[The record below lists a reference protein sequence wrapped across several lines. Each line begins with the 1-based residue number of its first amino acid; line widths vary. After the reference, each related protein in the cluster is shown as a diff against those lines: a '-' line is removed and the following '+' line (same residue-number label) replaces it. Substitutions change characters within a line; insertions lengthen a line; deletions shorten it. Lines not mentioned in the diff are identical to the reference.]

1 MKRVMIVGQPGAG
14 KSTIARQIGQ
24 RTGLPVVHIDK
35 IHWMPGWV
43 ERPYEEK
50 TRMCLEVHAQ
60 EKWVFEGGHSVT
72 WADRFARCDTLVWID
87 VGVWQ
92 RMYRVLRRC
101 YRDHGKV
108 RVDMQDDCPEQ
119 FSWEFYQF
127 IWKTRNSSR
136 ARIKRLFEK
145 APESKTCVH
154 LRNQR
159 DISDFLQSLSP
170 QS

>member
-1 MKRVMIVGQPGAG
+1 
-14 KSTIARQIGQ
+14 
-24 RTGLPVVHIDK
+24 
-35 IHWMPGWV
+35 
-43 ERPYEEK
+43 
-50 TRMCLEVHAQ
+50 MCLEVHAQ

-72 WADRFARCDTLVWID
+72 WTDRLARCDTLVWID

-92 RMYRVLRRC
+92 RMYRVSVRS
-101 YRDHGKV
+101 YRDYGKV
-108 RVDMQDDCPEQ
+108 RADMQEDCPEQ
-119 FSWEFYQF
+119 FSLEFYQF
-127 IWKTRNSSR
+127 IWKTRNSAR
-136 ARIKRLFEK
+136 ARIKKLFEE